1 MNENAD
7 MDALYGETKPAAKP
21 GARSKPK
28 SIDEQEAQDM
38 AKTALVPLDC
48 LKRKDGS
55 IPAEGE
61 EIMVKVEK
69 IHGNEAEL
77 SYVDQEEPKPE
88 MAMAK
93 ADDGDDGYAEM
104 LKE

>member
-7 MDALYGETKPAAKP
+7 MDALYSETKPVARP
-21 GARSKPK
+21 GERPKPK

-38 AKTALVPLDC
+38 AKTALVPLKAFKNGCEVGQKYTIEVVADHGEEVEV
-48 LKRKDGS
+48 KVV
-55 IPAEGE
+55 EGE
-61 EIMVKVEK
+61 T
-69 IHGNEAEL
+69 
-77 SYVDQEEPKPE
+77 EPKPE